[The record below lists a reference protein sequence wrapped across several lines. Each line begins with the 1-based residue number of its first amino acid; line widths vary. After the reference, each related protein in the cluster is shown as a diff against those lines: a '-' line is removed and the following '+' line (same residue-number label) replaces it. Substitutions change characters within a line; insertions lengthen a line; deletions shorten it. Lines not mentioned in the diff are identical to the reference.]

1 MYVETS
7 TRAVPAELTPPPRME
22 AMLPAVVAGAPTAL
36 AVFVAKGLKDEA
48 TSSSGGELG
57 SNLPVG
63 LDLHGH
69 PTGE

>member
-1 MYVETS
+1 
-7 TRAVPAELTPPPRME
+7 
-22 AMLPAVVAGAPTAL
+22 MLPAVVAGAPTAL